1 MYVNMNLII
10 ILGSPNDLL
19 GLLENEKD
27 AEGNLVLEMFYEKYN
42 LTKTEGRGGK
52 FAGPSIRRITSEPLI
67 SDLESMLPADIGPDV
82 AAYLRSIR
90 KIYDIS
96 VAVDLDPNWRQYIAE
111 FDRLFMILY
120 RSRIQLNETYKVH
133 IIRCHLGEHFEE
145 TGCTLRNTSGEYIE
159 TTHQQLETSEVK
171 HGLRT
176 RVNLGTKSHIRRL
189 HRSSAIFNLKNLG
202 FNLAKFALPPYLKSK
217 DKSYL

>member
-10 ILGSPNDLL
+10 ILCSPNDLL

-27 AEGNLVLEMFYEKYN
+27 AEGNLVLETFYEKYN

-52 FAGPSIRRITSEPLI
+52 FAGPSIRRITRDPLI

-96 VAVDLDPNWRQYIAE
+96 VAVDLDPNWRQLIS
-111 FDRLFMILY
+111 F
-120 RSRIQLNETYKVH
+120 Q
-133 IIRCHLGEHFEE
+133 
-145 TGCTLRNTSGEYIE
+145 
-159 TTHQQLETSEVK
+159 
-171 HGLRT
+171 
-176 RVNLGTKSHIRRL
+176 
-189 HRSSAIFNLKNLG
+189 
-202 FNLAKFALPPYLKSK
+202 
-217 DKSYL
+217 

>member
-1 MYVNMNLII
+1 M
-10 ILGSPNDLL
+10 
-19 GLLENEKD
+19 
-27 AEGNLVLEMFYEKYN
+27 
-42 LTKTEGRGGK
+42 
-52 FAGPSIRRITSEPLI
+52 
-67 SDLESMLPADIGPDV
+67 
-82 AAYLRSIR
+82 AAYFNSIR

-96 VAVDLDPNWRQYIAE
+96 VAVDLDPNWSQYIAE

>member
-52 FAGPSIRRITSEPLI
+52 FAGPSIRRITRDPLI
-67 SDLESMLPADIGPDV
+67 SELESMLPADIGPDV

-90 KIYDIS
+90 KIYDVS
-96 VAVDLDPNWRQYIAE
+96 VAVDLDPNWREYIAE
-111 FDRLFMILY
+111 FDRLFMKLY
-120 RSRIQLNETYKVH
+120 HSRLKLNETYKVH

-145 TGCTLRNTSGEYIE
+145 TGCTLRITSGEYIE

-176 RVNLGTKSHIRRL
+176 KVNLGTKSHQRRL
-189 HRSSAIFNLKNLG
+189 HRSSCIFNLKNLG
-202 FNLAKFALPPYLKSK
+202 FNMAKFRLPMHMQSK

>member
-52 FAGPSIRRITSEPLI
+52 FAGPSIRRITWKPLI
-67 SDLESMLPADIGPDV
+67 SELESML
-82 AAYLRSIR
+82 SI
-90 KIYDIS
+90 
-96 VAVDLDPNWRQYIAE
+96 
-111 FDRLFMILY
+111 
-120 RSRIQLNETYKVH
+120 
-133 IIRCHLGEHFEE
+133 
-145 TGCTLRNTSGEYIE
+145 
-159 TTHQQLETSEVK
+159 
-171 HGLRT
+171 
-176 RVNLGTKSHIRRL
+176 
-189 HRSSAIFNLKNLG
+189 
-202 FNLAKFALPPYLKSK
+202 